1 MNLGTRVVLLAGL
14 TVAPAGPALAQGNQA
29 ADAPP
34 AFLRTGREEVKP
46 GKWGAHEVI
55 ETNWNAAYA
64 KANLP
69 VSILGMTSMSGPG
82 EAWWLQGFRSWEDME
97 ALNKAAGAN
106 ETWSAEE
113 QKFAAQDGELLS
125 RASGIIL
132 SYRPAMSY
140 RAGSSLATKRYMQ
153 VQVVRVKPGRG
164 REFFDNWRE
173 LVAAH
178 EKAKMEESWAFYQ
191 VVSGMPDGTYM
202 YLQAHASLADLDRS
216 GQLHGA
222 DAYRNAVGEA
232 GRARTREMTQL
243 AVESSQTLHFRF
255 NPKFSTVPKAWVD
268 ADPFWAP
275 KPPPPAKPA
284 EKKK

>member
-1 MNLGTRVVLLAGL
+1 MNVRTRAVLLAGL
-14 TVAPAGPALAQGNQA
+14 TVVSAGPALAQGNQA

-34 AFLRTGREEVKP
+34 AILRIGREEVKP
-46 GKWGAHEVI
+46 GKGAAHEVI

-64 KANLP
+64 KAKLP

-82 EAWWLQGFRSWEDME
+82 EAWWLQGFGSWEDLE
-97 ALNKAAGAN
+97 AFNKAAGAN
-106 ETWSAEE
+106 ETWSAED
-113 QKFAAQDGELLS
+113 QKFAAQDGELLNRS
-125 RASGIIL
+125 SGIIL

-140 RAGSSLATKRYMQ
+140 RAASNLATKRYMQ
-153 VQVVRVKPGRG
+153 VQLIRVKPGRG
-164 REFFDNWRE
+164 REFVDNWRE
-173 LVAAH
+173 VVGAH

-202 YLQAHASLADLDRS
+202 FLQALASLADVDRS
-216 GQLHGA
+216 GPMHSA
-222 DAYRNAVGEA
+222 EAYLNALGEG
-232 GRARTREMTQL
+232 GRARTRETTQL
-243 AVESSQTLHFRF
+243 AVESSQTLHFAF
-255 NPKFSTVPKAWVD
+255 NPKLSTVPKAWMD